1 MIGKSIFLFLFFL
14 GLTSAKAQIH
24 YNVKFNASYLPYTAK
39 TVMIDPGPNWKG
51 YNLDNRQ
58 SGLALSSSNGLKIKN
73 RFYVGVGL
81 AYLNFEGINGLAAY
95 TEFDYFFFKK
105 KKLMPFLNLQIGYSH
120 IWNQYDGGKGT
131 GYTVY
136 AAGLQYDVHQ
146 RLSIRVQSGLLFAQ
160 QALFV
165 PISIG
170 ASILPFVSLHKKPNS
185 ASH

>member
-1 MIGKSIFLFLFFL
+1 MKTRALLIALFVFYVPQL
-14 GLTSAKAQIH
+14 SAQLH
-24 YNVKFNASYLPYTAK
+24 YNVKFNASYLPYTVK
-39 TVMIDPGPNWKG
+39 IERIDAGPNWKG

-73 RFYVGVGL
+73 RFFVGIGL

-136 AAGLQYDVHQ
+136 AAGLQYDVHR
-146 RLSIRVQSGLLFAQ
+146 RLSIRAQSGLLFAQ